1 MNTFVILSC
10 LVAIAACQEAVP
22 IPVAILRQET
32 TGEGANFNHVFES
45 EDGVVVESSGS
56 VGSAGQVNLAGGY
69 SFTDENGNLLEVRY
83 VADEAGFQATGN
95 HLPQVVEAIHP
106 APAHV
111 AELLRIAEEQRAQ
124 GIQFDNQGFRI

>member
-1 MNTFVILSC
+1 MNTYVILSC

-45 EDGVVVESSGS
+45 EDGIVVESSGS
-56 VGSAGQVNLAGGY
+56 TGSAGQVNLAGGY

-95 HLPQVVEAIHP
+95 HLPTVVEAIHP
-106 APAHV
+106 VPAHV
-111 AELLRIAEEQRAQ
+111 VELLRIAEEQRAQ